1 MNTWETLVASALVGI
16 DRQSPALDFTDPVLT
31 DYQTSLQSQSATQQI
46 LSAAGL
52 IAAYQAVGESA
63 ATASLPLSA
72 AASSEQLIC
81 CSLQTTQ
88 HLSTILQ
95 ESRYAEIL
103 PELLQLLAQ
112 AQQTVP
118 PDFLPLLL
126 DAGKKDK
133 KLRPLILPIL
143 GNLGQWLA
151 RQNRQWE
158 YGLGVKIA
166 DVDFANI
173 QEIWA
178 TGSRSERSAALSQW
192 RELQPVESRQAL
204 AASWKQEKAD
214 DRAAWLDILQIGLSL
229 ADEEFLEVALVDRSE
244 PVRRQAVHLLNQLPS
259 QYRQRLTKLATELL
273 VIKDVDGYQIT
284 ISLPQADAVEWIAV
298 GLLDK
303 PSSKAGTKPAKVT
316 VEQLSPVF
324 VGADLNVWPPD
335 IDRLVT
341 SIQSL
346 TAGNII
352 LSGLA
357 RAACYQQRMDWIEVL
372 IARSPTVFTNSST
385 QSLLSFL
392 PSDNDNIKERFFA
405 QLLTIDNSIEALPN
419 NLMIMGC
426 EPCWS
431 ASLSSLA
438 FQKFHEYAQQQ
449 KHYYYVQQL
458 GSNIISHLDV
468 SVLPEIQLL
477 HADLAPDKFNYSN
490 FIEFLEFRRG
500 IQAVFDTT

>member
-1 MNTWETLVASALVGI
+1 MNAWETLVASALVGT
-16 DRQSPALDFTDPVLT
+16 DRQSPVIDFNNPALS

-52 IAAYQAVGESA
+52 IAAYQTVGKSA
-63 ATASLPLSA
+63 TTASLPLPA

-81 CSLQTTQ
+81 CSPQTTR
-88 HLSTILQ
+88 HLGTILQ
-95 ESRYAEIL
+95 ENRYAEIL

-112 AQQTVP
+112 SQQTVP

-158 YGLGVKIA
+158 YGLGIKIA
-166 DVDFANI
+166 DVNLASI

-192 RELQPVESRQAL
+192 RELQPVESQQAL

-214 DRAAWLDILQIGLSL
+214 DRATWLEILQIGLSL

-244 PVRRQAVHLLNQLPS
+244 PVRHQAIHLLNQLPS

-273 VIKDVDGYQIT
+273 VIKEVDGYQLQIN
-284 ISLPQADAVEWIAV
+284 LPQADAVEWIAM

-303 PSSKAGTKPAKVT
+303 PSSKAGAKPAKVT

-324 VGADLNVWPPD
+324 IGTDLNVWPSD
-335 IDRLVT
+335 IDRLIT

-346 TAGNII
+346 STGNII

-372 IARSPTVFTNSST
+372 ITRSPTVFTNSST

-392 PSDNDNIKERFFA
+392 PSENNNIKERFFA

-431 ASLSSLA
+431 SSLSSLV

-458 GSNIISHLDV
+458 STNIISHLDV
-468 SVLPEIQLL
+468 SVLPEIKQL
-477 HADLAPDKFNYSN
+477 HADLDLDKFNYSN
-490 FIEFLEFRRG
+490 FIEFLEFRRS
-500 IQAVFDTT
+500 IQTVFDTT